1 MYKTISESGCWRS
14 TVSVPQRGPWAAWS
28 QGALRGLSQTPVS
41 SRAGWGCRAGWLI
54 GGWSVGSHCQA
65 QSRLLT
71 ASYQQTL
78 NVFSAA
84 PGDTGCAHGAGPC
97 VCARVCLCCGRG
109 MPGLLGCP
117 RARQHNFESACVWRS
132 WYPPLVHPSE
142 AVLGLCWVLGT
153 CDNWMGSPPSRSLF
167 VLGDSLCFAMGT
179 V

>member
-1 MYKTISESGCWRS
+1 MSARLEVGVRLYKTISESGCWRS

-78 NVFSAA
+78 SVFSAA

-97 VCARVCLCCGRG
+97 VCARACACAVAGVCQGFWVVLERDSITLRVPVCGVHGTSPRSSIRG
-109 MPGLLGCP
+109 HARPLLG
-117 RARQHNFESACVWRS
+117 A
-132 WYPPLVHPSE
+132 
-142 AVLGLCWVLGT
+142 
-153 CDNWMGSPPSRSLF
+153 
-167 VLGDSLCFAMGT
+167 GDM
-179 V
+179 